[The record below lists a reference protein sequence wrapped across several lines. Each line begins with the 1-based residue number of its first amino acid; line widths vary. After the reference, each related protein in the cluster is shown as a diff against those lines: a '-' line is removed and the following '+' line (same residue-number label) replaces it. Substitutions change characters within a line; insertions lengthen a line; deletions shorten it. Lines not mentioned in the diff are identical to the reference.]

1 MNPLRRHLVA
11 LLALLPIVTLP
22 AVCAATDLVEGR
34 DWKPVDSDQAPAD
47 TDQITVVE
55 FFSYG
60 CPHCA
65 DLNPLIEEW
74 KKDLP
79 EDVAF
84 ERSPVTFGRAA
95 WEMLGRLYYALQF
108 SGDLERLDQAVFDA
122 VTKDRTNLFTEKAVL
137 AWVAKQGVDKEKFA
151 ELFNSFAVE
160 AALARA
166 STAAARFRVNAVPRI
181 IVDGRYEVVGEG
193 ATKAGLLEITDGLIE
208 KARAA
213 RADAS

>member
-11 LLALLPIVTLP
+11 FLVALPISAIPV
-22 AVCAATDLVEGR
+22 VCAATELVEGR
-34 DWKPVDSDQAPAD
+34 DWKPVESDQAPAD

-60 CPHCA
+60 CPHCS

-74 KKDLP
+74 ARDLP
-79 EDVAF
+79 ADVSF

-95 WEMLGRLYYALQF
+95 WEMLARLYYTLQF

-137 AWVAKQGVDKEKFA
+137 AWVAKQEVDKEEFA

-166 STAAARFRVNAVPRI
+166 STAAARYKVNAVPRI

-193 ATKAGLLEITDGLIE
+193 ATKAGLLEITDALIE
-208 KARAA
+208 KARAT